1 MNGNKER
8 LAEIVASIFYGFY
21 PLHRPSISTMA
32 SNDFYK
38 FMGNGENKEKIEN
51 ELEYKQQQQQYQQ
64 QPHEYQQ
71 QPHNHQQHYLSQVSP
86 LDNYY
91 NPEYTQDDIDLLLT
105 PFLSPTLTPALTPSL
120 TPALT
125 PHSVFSQPPL
135 NTDDHISIAHTQ
147 NDIHSDL
154 FSPLTSPALLP
165 TPNSPKTFTTQNTH
179 QRTGSHSARRG
190 ASTEA
195 RANKIRP
202 SPVMKPLSSRLRKFD
217 LDSSNLEKS
226 PINLDLDAASMP
238 PPPITNQTNQ
248 SNLAPV
254 TPASIM
260 NMSSNSNSQSSHTS
274 SSSSGTATPT
284 TQNTLTDMANLS
296 LHSDS
301 NYANVLTG
309 RSINP
314 KMADLLESQAHV
326 AGHDNAAK
334 RASHKVAEQ
343 RRRDSLKHSFD
354 DLRALLPPVV
364 DDNDHDSAGVSE
376 GRLDLRLE
384 MKDMDSAQINK
395 GVSKVVLLKL
405 ANDYITILN
414 HRLGRRDN
422 IIASLRDEVAELRGG
437 SKCGGDGDGG
447 QDGEAGH
454 ASQTNSVDNNTFL
467 HNIDAVEH
475 HIQQAALLA
484 MDGNVH
490 QKRESIS
497 EPPAAHKGASS
508 RGKGRIRGASKAAKQ
523 YLQQATQD
531 KTQTQTQQK

>member
-1 MNGNKER
+1 
-8 LAEIVASIFYGFY
+8 
-21 PLHRPSISTMA
+21 
-32 SNDFYK
+32 
-38 FMGNGENKEKIEN
+38 
-51 ELEYKQQQQQYQQ
+51 
-64 QPHEYQQ
+64 
-71 QPHNHQQHYLSQVSP
+71 
-86 LDNYY
+86 
-91 NPEYTQDDIDLLLT
+91 
-105 PFLSPTLTPALTPSL
+105 
-120 TPALT
+120 
-125 PHSVFSQPPL
+125 
-135 NTDDHISIAHTQ
+135 
-147 NDIHSDL
+147 
-154 FSPLTSPALLP
+154 
-165 TPNSPKTFTTQNTH
+165 
-179 QRTGSHSARRG
+179 
-190 ASTEA
+190 
-195 RANKIRP
+195 
-202 SPVMKPLSSRLRKFD
+202 MKPVSSRLRKFD
-217 LDSSNLEKS
+217 LDSSNLDKS

-284 TQNTLTDMANLS
+284 TQNTLKDMANLS

-437 SKCGGDGDGG
+437 SRCGGDGDGG